1 MATEPPVCADDTAV
15 RALEMHRVEGE
26 IIRILAPLDR
36 NARTRTMAA
45 VLCLQST
52 ELSLRVVREFMAG
65 TVKLD
70 ESEGTLELDEIGGRG
85 DNAKV

>member
-1 MATEPPVCADDTAV
+1 MATDKPKCADEIAE
-15 RALEMHRVEGE
+15 RALEMHRVAGE
-26 IIRILAPLDR
+26 ILDTLAPLDP

-65 TVKLD
+65 KVKLD
-70 ESEGTLELDEIGGRG
+70 ESEADLAAKAGG
-85 DNAKV
+85 DAKV